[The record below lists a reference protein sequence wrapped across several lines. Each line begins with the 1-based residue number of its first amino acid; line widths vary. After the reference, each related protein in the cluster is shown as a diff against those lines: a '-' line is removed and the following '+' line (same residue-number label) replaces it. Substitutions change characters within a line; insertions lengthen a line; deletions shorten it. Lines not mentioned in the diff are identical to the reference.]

1 MSKTTEFDALFKEF
15 ESAFNRT
22 ASIVKKIKKA
32 THWKAKA
39 ALMKELKQSD
49 ADQQETRKKLES
61 VYGDL

>member
-1 MSKTTEFDALFKEF
+1 LFKEF

-49 ADQQETRKKLES
+49 ADQQEARNKLES
-61 VYGDL
+61 VYGTL